1 MLIASKA
8 KKKPEDDKDLDITSL
23 MDAMT
28 IVLVFLLKQY
38 GSNVVE
44 IADGYKLP
52 KAETRLEVEEM
63 MQLQVRGVGKGL
75 LTYRI
80 ADMPEQTVR
89 RGQDGSYSTFVKA
102 MKEHKKIVD
111 AAMAADEEQ
120 RGAIN
125 VIGDGSLDYEML
137 LDVMKSCAVAGFY
150 KIKLIA
156 EPESG

>member
-63 MQLQVRGVGKGL
+63 MQLQVRGVGK
-75 LTYRI
+75 
-80 ADMPEQTVR
+80 PEQTVR

>member
-1 MLIASKA
+1 M
-8 KKKPEDDKDLDITSL
+8 
-23 MDAMT
+23 
-28 IVLVFLLKQY
+28 V
-38 GSNVVE
+38 
-44 IADGYKLP
+44 
-52 KAETRLEVEEM
+52 
-63 MQLQVRGVGKGL
+63 
-75 LTYRI
+75 
-80 ADMPEQTVR
+80 PEQTVR